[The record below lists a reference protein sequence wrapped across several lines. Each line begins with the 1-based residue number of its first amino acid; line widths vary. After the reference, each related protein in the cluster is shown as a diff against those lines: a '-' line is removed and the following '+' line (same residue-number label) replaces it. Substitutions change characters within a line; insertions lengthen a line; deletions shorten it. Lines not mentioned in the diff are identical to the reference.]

1 LDHDGIIT
9 QMKLLESLVKSFKVN
24 DSVDELSEKFNLYE
38 KDLELHLVEE
48 EEIGL
53 PLMRAYFSQKD
64 LKPAINQIIKT
75 SPKYEAGSMAATGGV
90 ETFRNTFM
98 RNENIPFF
106 VWYIDFYWKYRAFV
120 KQFVTNIQALTEGVE
135 PPKKGFF

>member
-24 DSVDELSEKFNLYE
+24 DSV
-38 KDLELHLVEE
+38 DLELHLVEE